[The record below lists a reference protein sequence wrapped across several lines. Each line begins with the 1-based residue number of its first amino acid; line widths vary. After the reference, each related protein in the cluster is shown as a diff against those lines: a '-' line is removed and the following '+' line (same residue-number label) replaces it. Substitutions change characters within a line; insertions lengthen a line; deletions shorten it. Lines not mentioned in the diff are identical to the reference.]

1 VTTDQILIGIGLTLV
16 LAVGCQVAAGRL
28 HVSALI
34 LLLPVGFTAGAM
46 TDTVH
51 PDQLLGPAFEPLV
64 SLSVAVIL
72 YDAGLSLDL
81 PKLVGSTRRVVL
93 RLIGLGVVVTP
104 VLATLTAAWLLG
116 LSGRAA
122 LVLGTILVVSGPTV
136 VGPLLSFVHP
146 VQRLN
151 RILTWEGSLI
161 DPVGAILGA
170 LVFHAVTASAQ
181 PGLTAQVGQF
191 LASVGVGVAG
201 AAVGSVV
208 LWLLLSKLG
217 LDEAI
222 GSSAQLATVVA
233 VAAACD
239 ALRDDTGLVAAIGM
253 GLVVANHPQFD
264 VPARRPFFETLVQ
277 LILGVLFISISAT
290 VTPASLRHL
299 VLPTLALQLVLLG
312 PARHGRERPRPNRP
326 FASVRRRRPR
336 RRRRTRSDRCI

>member
-1 VTTDQILIGIGLTLV
+1 MTTDQILIGIGLTLV

-122 LVLGTILVVSGPTV
+122 LCSGR
-136 VGPLLSFVHP
+136 S
-146 VQRLN
+146 
-151 RILTWEGSLI
+151 
-161 DPVGAILGA
+161 
-170 LVFHAVTASAQ
+170 
-181 PGLTAQVGQF
+181 
-191 LASVGVGVAG
+191 
-201 AAVGSVV
+201 
-208 LWLLLSKLG
+208 
-217 LDEAI
+217 
-222 GSSAQLATVVA
+222 SSA
-233 VAAACD
+233 
-239 ALRDDTGLVAAIGM
+239 
-253 GLVVANHPQFD
+253 PS
-264 VPARRPFFETLVQ
+264 RRWW
-277 LILGVLFISISAT
+277 
-290 VTPASLRHL
+290 
-299 VLPTLALQLVLLG
+299 
-312 PARHGRERPRPNRP
+312 GR
-326 FASVRRRRPR
+326 S
-336 RRRRTRSDRCI
+336 